1 MSDKKKS
8 VPLDMVAIDH
18 FVVFQL
24 RSPES
29 VSDRICAVV
38 LKLATDAQYHSCPGT
53 HTHTH
58 TIRRLN
64 NFTSSVDVYVPYLAS
79 KESGAAANLCM

>member
-1 MSDKKKS
+1 MKS

-29 VSDRICAVV
+29 VSDRIYAVV
-38 LKLATDAQYHSCPGT
+38 LKLATDAQYQSCPGT
-53 HTHTH
+53 YTHTP
-58 TIRRLN
+58 
-64 NFTSSVDVYVPYLAS
+64 SV
-79 KESGAAANLCM
+79 G